1 MLLKSIEFNDFR
13 PFIGHQKI
21 NFECKDEKN
30 VIVVLGNNTH
40 GKSTLILSF
49 LWCFYGDS
57 NFLRPLDILNQ
68 TVESQMNPNEKR
80 KASVIVELEHEN
92 IEYTIK
98 REQAFIKGYN
108 GQLSSTGDTTFKM
121 TYVDEHGETKSC
133 GSTKKELLEAMNAII
148 PRDLMPYFFFEGEKD
163 NNLSTK
169 AVGKAV
175 KSLLGLDTL
184 SKTRVHLR
192 GETKGVSTKSVM
204 GIFEA
209 MQNENDNTRADS
221 EYQKKINAENK
232 LQEIETRKSEIEIQI
247 ENYESKIDEINQILR
262 NNAPTR
268 ELQKRRDS
276 VANDISDEQNELKQ
290 SVTRYIKDFNSQ
302 SLSLLSIP
310 FFEKV
315 KYKLSQMDL
324 DDKAGIKGIEGP
336 AIMELLKRGECLC
349 GTELKE
355 GSLAYK
361 TIEKYINILPPV
373 NISQS
378 IRDMFDLIAKFEE
391 DGTNYI
397 QDFRQDYKNVQYSL
411 NKINTL
417 EREEASL
424 LSELS
429 KITIINDKQY
439 EEDLRTY
446 KQRLANLRN
455 EKDQCIAQI
464 ATLNQTITTATN
476 NYNMYKSKSDKNKEN
491 QLYYDY
497 AEAIYNWVDESYSKK
512 EVALRERLN
521 IAVTELFNNMYS
533 GKREVEIDSNYN
545 MVVKVE
551 GKPLALTGG
560 LNIIQ
565 YFSFVGGL
573 VKLAREVMS
582 ERNGETE
589 IYGEEY
595 PLVLDA
601 AFSHA
606 DENHVETISKQ
617 LSTVTNQLV
626 FAVMK
631 KDWNYVE
638 DGIKDKICRVY
649 NLNKINEKEII
660 IEEVE

>member
-13 PFIGHQKI
+13 PFIGRQAI
-21 NFECKDEKN
+21 NFECKNEKN

-49 LWCFYGDS
+49 MWCFYGDS
-57 NFLRPLDILNQ
+57 NFLRPLDVLNQ
-68 TVESQMNPNEKR
+68 TIESQMKPSEHR
-80 KASVIVELEHEN
+80 KASVKVELEHES
-92 IEYTIK
+92 IDYTIK
-98 REQAFIKGYN
+98 REQTFVKGYN
-108 GQLSSTGDTTFKM
+108 GQLTSSGDSTLKM
-121 TYVDEHGETKSC
+121 TYVDEQGETKSC
-133 GSTKKELLEAMNAII
+133 GTTKKELFEAMNAII
-148 PRDLMPYFFFEGEKD
+148 PKDLMPYFFFEGEKD

-184 SKTRVHLR
+184 SKARAHLR

-209 MQNENDNTRADS
+209 MQNESDNTRADA
-221 EYQKKINAENK
+221 EYQKKISAEQSLQTIYDRNAEIG
-232 LQEIETRKSEIEIQI
+232 EQI
-247 ENYESKIDEINQILR
+247 ENYESKIEEINEILR

-268 ELQKRRDS
+268 DLQKRRDT
-276 VANDISDEQNELKQ
+276 VAMDMEQEQNELNKAIA
-290 SVTRYIKDFNSQ
+290 RYIKNFNNQ
-302 SLSLLSIP
+302 SLSLFSIP
-310 FFEKV
+310 FFNRV
-315 KYKLSQMDL
+315 KEKLSLMDL

-336 AIMELLKRGECLC
+336 AIMELLRRGECLC

-373 NISQS
+373 NISES
-378 IRDMFDLIAKFEE
+378 IREMFDLISKFED
-391 DGTNYI
+391 DGIGFIKEY
-397 QDFRQDYKNVQYSL
+397 RQDYKDIQFCL
-411 NKINTL
+411 NRINKF
-417 EREEASL
+417 EREETSL

-429 KITIINDKQY
+429 KVNIINDKQY
-439 EEDLRTY
+439 EEDLKTY
-446 KQRLANLRN
+446 KSRLSSLRS
-455 EKDQCIAQI
+455 EKDQCIAKI
-464 ATLNQTITTATN
+464 ATLEQTIATATN
-476 NYNMYKSKSDKNKEN
+476 NYNMYKNKSEKNKEN
-491 QLYYDY
+491 QLFYEY
-497 AEAIYNWVDESYSKK
+497 AEAIYNQIDESYSKK
-512 EVALRERLN
+512 EITLRNRLN
-521 IAVTELFNNMYS
+521 SAVTELFNNMYS

-545 MVVKVE
+545 MTVKVD

-573 VKLAREVMS
+573 VKLAREVMG

-606 DENHVETISKQ
+606 DENHVGTISKQ

-626 FAVMK
+626 FAVMQ

-638 DGIKDKICRVY
+638 DGIKDNICRVY
-649 NLNKINEKEII
+649 NLNKINEKEIL
-660 IEEVE
+660 IEEV